1 MPIQKSRKILIY
13 IFLFLILGTLN
24 NKKFYFENILKVN
37 EIKVSGLDEYDNKI
51 ISDNLR
57 LIEMKNLLFLDPIRI
72 REMIEANN
80 LVEDY
85 YVFKKYPST
94 LKIQINKTQ
103 FLAQTMNDNTIYL
116 LGSNERLIETDKF
129 KKDLPIIFNDLK
141 IKKLI
146 NLKKM
151 IDTSKLN
158 FFSIKEI
165 YFLESGR
172 WDLLLDTGT

>member
-1 MPIQKSRKILIY
+1 M
-13 IFLFLILGTLN
+13 
-24 NKKFYFENILKVN
+24 N

-116 LGSNERLIETDKF
+116 LGSNEKLIETDKF

-158 FFSIKEI
+158 F
-165 YFLESGR
+165 LA
-172 WDLLLDTGT
+172 